1 MDIQTLLMLSCTVFG
16 ASLLQAA
23 TGIGYGV
30 IAGPILLIVLNGSEA
45 FEIST
50 LHNLIIAVV
59 LFPVVRNMVN
69 THLLSFLIV
78 GGSLGIL
85 TGFLFQNLFSVWVL
99 KVFSAV
105 MVSFVA
111 TSLALDMRHTEQVDR
126 SDSQPAK
133 EISVVGFLSGIMG
146 GMLAMPGPIAAT
158 WMSVRGYSK
167 QETRSTILAFFI
179 FAYGSNVL
187 LYWSTYGFSNDVLKL
202 TLTLAAPLALGIF
215 IGNTISK
222 HVSEV
227 MFRKV
232 LLAVLLATVASLVAD
247 WIVWTLVAHVV
258 ASPG

>member
-1 MDIQTLLMLSCTVFG
+1 
-16 ASLLQAA
+16 
-23 TGIGYGV
+23 
-30 IAGPILLIVLNGSEA
+30 
-45 FEIST
+45 
-50 LHNLIIAVV
+50 
-59 LFPVVRNMVN
+59 
-69 THLLSFLIV
+69 
-78 GGSLGIL
+78 
-85 TGFLFQNLFSVWVL
+85 
-99 KVFSAV
+99 
-105 MVSFVA
+105 
-111 TSLALDMRHTEQVDR
+111 
-126 SDSQPAK
+126 
-133 EISVVGFLSGIMG
+133 MG

-247 WIVWTLVAHVV
+247 WMVWTLVAHVV